1 MWKLQ
6 ARKILTY
13 TRKYNNMN
21 NKDLI
26 TALSQKTGGKTTDTQ
41 SMVLTAVKAIIDNMC
56 DAEPVNINGLGT
68 FDVRKRN
75 ERIIV
80 NPGTGKKN
88 LVPPKLVAT
97 FKAKKK

>member
-1 MWKLQ
+1 
-6 ARKILTY
+6 
-13 TRKYNNMN
+13 MN
-21 NKDLI
+21 NKELI
-26 TALSQKTGGKTTDTQ
+26 TALSQKTGKKTSETQ
-41 SMVLTAVKAIIDNMC
+41 SMVLTTVKAIIEKMC
-56 DAEPVNINGLGT
+56 DAEPVNISGLGT

-97 FKAKKK
+97 FKPKKNK

>member
-1 MWKLQ
+1 
-6 ARKILTY
+6 
-13 TRKYNNMN
+13 MN

-26 TALSQKTGGKTTDTQ
+26 TALSQKTGLKTADTQ
-41 SMVLTAVKAIIDNMC
+41 NMVTTAVNAIIEKMC
-56 DAEPVNINGLGT
+56 DAEPVNVNGLGT

-97 FKAKKK
+97 FKPKKK

>member
-1 MWKLQ
+1 
-6 ARKILTY
+6 
-13 TRKYNNMN
+13 
-21 NKDLI
+21 
-26 TALSQKTGGKTTDTQ
+26 
-41 SMVLTAVKAIIDNMC
+41 MVLTAVKAIIEKMC
-56 DAEPVNINGLGT
+56 DAEPVILNGLGT

-97 FKAKKK
+97 FKPRKKEQLQIIYGNIKGYSKDCCVAARH

>member
-1 MWKLQ
+1 
-6 ARKILTY
+6 
-13 TRKYNNMN
+13 MN

-26 TALSQKTGGKTTDTQ
+26 NALAQKAGLKATETQ
-41 SMVLTAVKAIIDNMC
+41 SMVLTAVKAIIEKMC
-56 DAEPVNINGLGT
+56 DAEPVNLNGLGT

-97 FKAKKK
+97 FKPRKK

>member
-1 MWKLQ
+1 
-6 ARKILTY
+6 
-13 TRKYNNMN
+13 MN

-26 TALSQKTGGKTTDTQ
+26 NALSQKMGLKAADTQ
-41 SMVLTAVKAIIDNMC
+41 SMVLTTVKAIIDKMC
-56 DAEPVNINGLGT
+56 EAEPVNVTGLGT

-97 FKAKKK
+97 FKPKKK

>member
-1 MWKLQ
+1 
-6 ARKILTY
+6 
-13 TRKYNNMN
+13 MN
-21 NKDLI
+21 NKELI
-26 TALSQKTGGKTTDTQ
+26 TALSQKTGMKTSETQ
-41 SMVLTAVKAIIDNMC
+41 SMVLTTVKTIIEKMC
-56 DAEPVNINGLGT
+56 DAEPVNISGLGT

-97 FKAKKK
+97 FKPKKNK

>member
-1 MWKLQ
+1 
-6 ARKILTY
+6 
-13 TRKYNNMN
+13 MN

-26 TALSQKTGGKTTDTQ
+26 NALSQKMGLKAADTQ
-41 SMVLTAVKAIIDNMC
+41 SMVLTTVKAIIDKMC
-56 DAEPVNINGLGT
+56 EAEPVNVNGLGT

-97 FKAKKK
+97 FKPKKK

>member
-1 MWKLQ
+1 
-6 ARKILTY
+6 
-13 TRKYNNMN
+13 
-21 NKDLI
+21 
-26 TALSQKTGGKTTDTQ
+26 
-41 SMVLTAVKAIIDNMC
+41 MC
-56 DAEPVNINGLGT
+56 DTEAVNINGLGT

-97 FKAKKK
+97 FKPRKR

>member
-1 MWKLQ
+1 
-6 ARKILTY
+6 
-13 TRKYNNMN
+13 MN

-26 TALSQKTGGKTTDTQ
+26 NALAQTDGLKATDTQ
-41 SMVLTAVKAIIDNMC
+41 SMVLTAVKAIIEKMC
-56 DAEPVNINGLGT
+56 DAEPVNLNGLGT

-97 FKAKKK
+97 FKPKKK

>member
-1 MWKLQ
+1 
-6 ARKILTY
+6 
-13 TRKYNNMN
+13 MN
-21 NKDLI
+21 NKELI
-26 TALSQKTGGKTTDTQ
+26 TALSQKTGIKTSETQ
-41 SMVLTAVKAIIDNMC
+41 SMVLTAVKAVIEKMC
-56 DAEPVNINGLGT
+56 DAEPVNISGLGT

-97 FKAKKK
+97 FKPRKNK

>member
-1 MWKLQ
+1 
-6 ARKILTY
+6 
-13 TRKYNNMN
+13 MN

-26 TALSQKTGGKTTDTQ
+26 TALSQKTGQKTSDTQ
-41 SMVLTAVKAIIDNMC
+41 NMVATAVKAIIEKMC
-56 DAEPVNINGLGT
+56 EAEPVSVNGLGT

-97 FKAKKK
+97 FKPKKK

>member
-41 SMVLTAVKAIIDNMC
+41 SMVLTAVKA
-56 DAEPVNINGLGT
+56 
-68 FDVRKRN
+68 K
-75 ERIIV
+75 
-80 NPGTGKKN
+80 
-88 LVPPKLVAT
+88 
-97 FKAKKK
+97 

>member
-1 MWKLQ
+1 
-6 ARKILTY
+6 
-13 TRKYNNMN
+13 MN
-21 NKDLI
+21 NKDFI
-26 TALSQKTGGKTTDTQ
+26 NALSKKTGLKATDTQ
-41 SMVLTAVKAIIDNMC
+41 SMVLTTVRAIIEKMC
-56 DAEPVNINGLGT
+56 EAEPVNVNGLGT

-97 FKAKKK
+97 FKPRKK

>member
-1 MWKLQ
+1 
-6 ARKILTY
+6 
-13 TRKYNNMN
+13 MN
-21 NKDLI
+21 NKDFI
-26 TALSQKTGGKTTDTQ
+26 NALSKKTGLKAIDTQ
-41 SMVLTAVKAIIDNMC
+41 SMVMTAVNAIIGKMC
-56 DAEPVNINGLGT
+56 DAEPVSLNGLGT

-97 FKAKKK
+97 FKPKKK

>member
-1 MWKLQ
+1 
-6 ARKILTY
+6 
-13 TRKYNNMN
+13 MN
-21 NKDLI
+21 NKELI
-26 TALSQKTGGKTTDTQ
+26 TALSQKTGIKTSETQ
-41 SMVLTAVKAIIDNMC
+41 SMVLTAVKAVIEKMC
-56 DAEPVNINGLGT
+56 DAEPVNISGLGT

-97 FKAKKK
+97 FKPKKNK

>member
-1 MWKLQ
+1 
-6 ARKILTY
+6 
-13 TRKYNNMN
+13 
-21 NKDLI
+21 
-26 TALSQKTGGKTTDTQ
+26 
-41 SMVLTAVKAIIDNMC
+41 MC
-56 DAEPVNINGLGT
+56 EAEPVNVNGLGT

-97 FKAKKK
+97 FKPKKK